1 MLVSILPSPP
11 QDKCSPKIG
20 PKPDPTTE
28 CEELVTIIKELYD
41 KYHEDEYA
49 RTALV
54 SHIKNTIPSLIQQKC
69 DARVQ
74 REERRKTLEETS
86 EEFIREFINSS
97 SYYYNQ
103 NIDLFFVYHN
113 NTYKIINED
122 EIEHEI
128 RTTITDQQNAE
139 LSTWKYKIKNQI
151 IKKIKE
157 RDLLTSIPESETIQ
171 CVLNALTPFVFKNKD
186 SAKYFLTVI
195 GDILLKKNTHT
206 YFISTKAKQFISEL
220 GEESYALFGTS
231 NMMNHF
237 KFKFYEHK
245 YEECRLINIVDNVIS
260 FPFYTHNEGLKYAA
274 GYNGLNGI
282 NGINGLGHSS
292 STSSLSSLV
301 GGMGVGVGM
310 GMGLGM
316 SLSMSNSGISTPKT
330 PTTPGHGHSHIHSAN
345 IIQKQSMLDLFCVAA
360 HYSSRFNSADLFIEK
375 TCKDRTVKE
384 HAFYLKSITDDDIL
398 SRFISSTT
406 DPCKGVHI
414 TWKNML
420 YLWKIFIE
428 EEKIP
433 NVFFTS
439 VIKKHLMKRLEYSCE
454 PVNSNTNAVLGGS
467 CVGIDLGGLNTGGTG
482 DSGGTGGTGEIAEVY
497 TEVNTEIVDN
507 REMFLNITSKH
518 LPLVGKFMSFWNE
531 NIRCNHTEIELEID
545 ELSTLFLN
553 HGNVYHGNQKNIQT
567 ITDQTILGFIRHFL
581 PDICIEE
588 DKYLMNIGCK
598 LWDKKQEIITGIE
611 EFKKA
616 NMLGNNNTT
625 TGVLGKGKSKNK
637 DGAKDGKDINL
648 IIAKK
653 DIDMELSV
661 TSPFASSSLFPV
673 HTIYDFY
680 CKWGYKHNKMV
691 VSKRYFE
698 KFFIDNYGENLTE
711 KNGTLWWSY

>member
-1 MLVSILPSPP
+1 MQTSTQIPPFSI
-11 QDKCSPKIG
+11 QDKCSPKLL
-20 PKPDPTTE
+20 PKTDPITE
-28 CEELVTIIKELYD
+28 CEELTNVVRDLYN
-41 KYHEDEYA
+41 KYTDDDYA

-54 SHIKNTIPSLIQQKC
+54 SHIKNTLPTLLQQKC
-69 DARVQ
+69 DARIQ
-74 REERRKTLEETS
+74 REERRKTLEENS

-97 SYYYNQ
+97 AYYYNQ

-122 EIEHEI
+122 EIEHDI
-128 RTTITDQQNAE
+128 RTTITDQQNIE

-171 CVLNALTPFVFKNKD
+171 HVLSALTPFVFKNKD
-186 SAKYFLTVI
+186 SAKYFLTII
-195 GDILLKKNTHT
+195 GDILLKKNAHT
-206 YFISTKAKQFISEL
+206 YFISTRAKHFISEL
-220 GEESYALFGTS
+220 GEESYALFGTT

-245 YEECRLINIVDNVIS
+245 YEECRLIDIVDNIIS
-260 FPFYTHNEGLKYAA
+260 FPFYSHNEGLKCVPAYVGHNGHNSL
-274 GYNGLNGI
+274 GYSL
-282 NGINGLGHSS
+282 SS
-292 STSSLSSLV
+292 SSLSSLV
-301 GGMGVGVGM
+301 S
-310 GMGLGM
+310 GM
-316 SLSMSNSGISTPKT
+316 SGIGASLSKSNSGISTPKT
-330 PTTPGHGHSHIHSAN
+330 PTTPGHGHGYNHAHSVN

-375 TCKDRTVKE
+375 TCKDPSVIE
-384 HAFYLKSITDDDIL
+384 HAFYLKNRTDDGIL
-398 SRFISSTT
+398 SQFISSTT
-406 DPCKGVHI
+406 EPCKGVHI

-439 VIKKHLMKRLEYSCE
+439 VLKKHLMKRLDYACE
-454 PVNSNTNAVLGGS
+454 HTNTAISGDGNSTVGGLDIG
-467 CVGIDLGGLNTGGTG
+467 GIGGAGGAGDLGEL
-482 DSGGTGGTGEIAEVY
+482 AE
-497 TEVNTEIVDN
+497 THDN
-507 REMFLNITSKH
+507 KEMFLNITSKH

-531 NIRCNHTEIELEID
+531 NITCNHGEIELEID

-553 HGNVYHGNQKNIQT
+553 HGNVYHGNQKNVQT

-598 LWDKKQEIITGIE
+598 LWDKKQEILTGVE
-611 EFKKA
+611 EFKRA
-616 NMLGNNNTT
+616 NLIG
-625 TGVLGKGKSKNK
+625 TGTLVKGKHKNK
-637 DGAKDGKDINL
+637 DAGKDVTKDVAKDMIVNSIIKKEETDNL
-648 IIAKK
+648 LTTTK
-653 DIDMELSV
+653 
-661 TSPFASSSLFPV
+661 ASSFPI
-673 HTIYDFY
+673 HTVYDFY

-698 KFFIDNYGENLTE
+698 NFFIDTYGDNLAE
-711 KNGTLWWSY
+711 KNGTLWWNY

>member
-1 MLVSILPSPP
+1 MQPFTPP
-11 QDKCSPKIG
+11 QDKSSQSPNLG
-20 PKPDPTTE
+20 PKLDPTTE
-28 CEELVTIIKELYD
+28 CEELLTIVRDLYH
-41 KYHEDEYA
+41 KYCDDDYA
-49 RTALV
+49 RAALV
-54 SHIKNTIPSLIQQKC
+54 SQIKNTLPALLQQKC
-69 DARVQ
+69 DVRIQ

-97 SYYYNQ
+97 SYFYNQ

-122 EIEHEI
+122 EIEHDI
-128 RTTITDQQNAE
+128 RTTITDQQNVE

-171 CVLNALTPFVFKNKD
+171 RVLNALTPFVFKNKD
-186 SAKYFLTVI
+186 SAKYFLTII
-195 GDILLKKNTHT
+195 GDILLKKNSHT
-206 YFISTKAKQFISEL
+206 YFISTKAKHFISEL

-245 YEECRLINIVDNVIS
+245 YEECRLIDMVENVIS
-260 FPFYTHNEGLKYAA
+260 FPFYTHNEGLKHANGA
-274 GYNGLNGI
+274 GMGM
-282 NGINGLGHSS
+282 GHSLS
-292 STSSLSSLV
+292 SSSLSSI
-301 GGMGVGVGM
+301 
-310 GMGLGM
+310 
-316 SLSMSNSGISTPKT
+316 SITNSGISTPKT
-330 PTTPGHGHSHIHSAN
+330 PTTPGHSHGHGIGIGHSHATN

-360 HYSSRFNSADLFIEK
+360 HYSSRFSSADLFIEK
-375 TCKDRTVKE
+375 MCKDPTVIE
-384 HAFYLKSITDDDIL
+384 HAFYLKNTNDDDIL

-406 DPCKGVHI
+406 EPCKGVHI

-439 VIKKHLMKRLEYSCE
+439 VLKKHLMKRLEYSCE
-454 PVNSNTNAVLGGS
+454 PVNVGVGDGVSVGS
-467 CVGIDLGGLNTGGTG
+467 MGGLDAG
-482 DSGGTGGTGEIAEVY
+482 DSGEMVEVS
-497 TEVNTEIVDN
+497 TEVQEN

-518 LPLVGKFMSFWNE
+518 LPLVGKFISFWNE

-598 LWDKKQEIITGIE
+598 LWDKKQEIMTGIE
-611 EFKKA
+611 EFKRA
-616 NMLGNNNTT
+616 NLGGSGSSSNSTNTN
-625 TGVLGKGKSKNK
+625 LGKGKGKNKDVGKDGVK
-637 DGAKDGKDINL
+637 DGAKDVNMVVT
-648 IIAKK
+648 KK
-653 DIDMELSV
+653 DNDTVEMSV
-661 TSPFASSSLFPV
+661 SVSTASTSPTSSSFPV

-698 KFFIDNYGENLTE
+698 KFFVDNYGDNLTE

>member
-1 MLVSILPSPP
+1 MQPSTLPVIILDKDK
-11 QDKCSPKIG
+11 DKCSPKLG
-20 PKPDPTTE
+20 PKTDPITE
-28 CEELVTIIKELYD
+28 CEELVTIVKELYG
-41 KYHEDEYA
+41 KYLEDDYA

-54 SHIKNTIPSLIQQKC
+54 SHIKNTLPSLLQQKC

-171 CVLNALTPFVFKNKD
+171 RVLNALTPFVFKNKD
-186 SAKYFLTVI
+186 SAKYFLTII

-245 YEECRLINIVDNVIS
+245 YEDCRLIDIVENVIS
-260 FPFYTHNEGLKYAA
+260 FPFYTHNEGLKHAA
-274 GYNGLNGI
+274 GHNVF
-282 NGINGLGHSS
+282 NGLGHSS
-292 STSSLSSLV
+292 SSSSLSSLV
-301 GGMGVGVGM
+301 GGMGMGM
-310 GMGLGM
+310 GMGM

-330 PTTPGHGHSHIHSAN
+330 PTTPGHGHSHTHSAN

-384 HAFYLKSITDDDIL
+384 QAFYLKNTTDDGIL

-406 DPCKGVHI
+406 EPCKGVHI

-439 VIKKHLMKRLEYSCE
+439 VLKKHLMKRLEYSCE
-454 PVNSNTNAVLGGS
+454 PVNANTNAVVGLGG
-467 CVGIDLGGLNTGGTG
+467 GLGDMGGLDAGGTGGTG
-482 DSGGTGGTGEIAEVY
+482 DSGGTGEIVEVNI
-497 TEVNTEIVDN
+497 EVNTEVLDN

-598 LWDKKQEIITGIE
+598 LWDKKQEILNGVE
-611 EFKKA
+611 EFKRVNLA
-616 NMLGNNNTT
+616 GSSNNTT
-625 TGVLGKGKSKNK
+625 SGTLGKGKSKNK
-637 DGAKDGKDINL
+637 DVNT
-648 IIAKK
+648 
-653 DIDMELSV
+653 V
-661 TSPFASSSLFPV
+661 TTVVAITAATTSSSSSSTSSSSFPV

-698 KFFIDNYGENLTE
+698 KFFVDNYGDNLTE

>member
-1 MLVSILPSPP
+1 MQPSIVSLGTPSLASTASANTSTTTTT

-20 PKPDPTTE
+20 PKLDPITE
-28 CEELVTIIKELYD
+28 CEELVTILKELYS
-41 KYHEDEYA
+41 KYLEDDYA
-49 RTALV
+49 RSALV
-54 SHIKNTIPSLIQQKC
+54 SHIKNTLPSFLQQKC
-69 DARVQ
+69 EVRVQ

-171 CVLNALTPFVFKNKD
+171 RVLNALTPFVFKNKD
-186 SAKYFLTVI
+186 SAKYFLTII

-206 YFISTKAKQFISEL
+206 YFISTKAKHFISEL
-220 GEESYALFGTS
+220 GEESYSLFGTS

-245 YEECRLINIVDNVIS
+245 YEECRLIDVVDNIIS
-260 FPFYTHNEGLKYAA
+260 FPFYTHNEGVKHASSSCS
-274 GYNGLNGI
+274 
-282 NGINGLGHSS
+282 GLGHSLS
-292 STSSLSSLV
+292 SSSLSSLV
-301 GGMGVGVGM
+301 GGI
-310 GMGLGM
+310 
-316 SLSMSNSGISTPKT
+316 SMSNSGISTPKT
-330 PTTPGHGHSHIHSAN
+330 PTTPGYGHSHAHSAN

-375 TCKDRTVKE
+375 TCKERAVKE
-384 HAFYLKSITDDDIL
+384 HAFYLKHTTDDEIL

-406 DPCKGVHI
+406 EPCKGVHI

-439 VIKKHLMKRLEYSCE
+439 VLKKHLMKRLEYSCE
-454 PVNSNTNAVLGGS
+454 HTGAT
-467 CVGIDLGGLNTGGTG
+467 VGDMGGL
-482 DSGGTGGTGEIAEVY
+482 DMGGTGGAGDSGEIVEVNM
-497 TEVNTEIVDN
+497 EVNTEVQDN

-553 HGNVYHGNQKNIQT
+553 HGNVYHGNQKNTQT

-598 LWDKKQEIITGIE
+598 LWDKKQEIMNGVE
-611 EFKKA
+611 EFKRA
-616 NMLGNNNTT
+616 NLAGSGNSTNTA
-625 TGVLGKGKSKNK
+625 LGKGKGKNK
-637 DGAKDGKDINL
+637 DVNVVTN
-648 IIAKK
+648 KK
-653 DIDMELSV
+653 DNDTVDMSV
-661 TSPFASSSLFPV
+661 LPASAASSFPV

-698 KFFIDNYGENLTE
+698 KFFIENYSDSLTE

>member
-1 MLVSILPSPP
+1 MSYIQLSSSPP
-11 QDKCSPKIG
+11 SDKYSPKIE
-20 PKPDPTTE
+20 PKTDPITE
-28 CEELVTIIKELYD
+28 CEELVTIVRGLYD
-41 KYHEDEYA
+41 KYLDDDYA

-54 SHIKNTIPSLIQQKC
+54 CHIKNTLPTLLQQKC
-69 DARVQ
+69 DARIQ

-97 SYYYNQ
+97 SYFYNP

-128 RTTITDQQNAE
+128 RTTITDQQNSE

-171 CVLNALTPFVFKNKD
+171 RVLNALTPFVFKNKD

-195 GDILLKKNTHT
+195 GDILLKKNTNT
-206 YFISTKAKQFISEL
+206 YFISTKAKHFISEL

-245 YEECRLINIVDNVIS
+245 YEECRLIDIVENVIS
-260 FPFYTHNEGLKYAA
+260 FPFYTHNEGLKLV
-274 GYNGLNGI
+274 GMGHNGI
-282 NGINGLGHSS
+282 GHSS
-292 STSSLSSLV
+292 SSSSLSSLV
-301 GGMGVGVGM
+301 GGGGVGM
-310 GMGLGM
+310 SM
-316 SLSMSNSGISTPKT
+316 SISNSGISTPKT
-330 PTTPGHGHSHIHSAN
+330 PTTPGHSHMHSTN
-345 IIQKQSMLDLFCVAA
+345 VIQKQSMLDLFCVAA

-375 TCKDRTVKE
+375 TCKDCTIKE
-384 HAFYLKSITDDDIL
+384 HAFYLKTTTDDGIL

-433 NVFFTS
+433 NVFFTN
-439 VIKKHLMKRLEYSCE
+439 VLKKHLMKRLEYSCE
-454 PVNSNTNAVLGGS
+454 HVSVNVVIDNDGGNMGGLGAG
-467 CVGIDLGGLNTGGTG
+467 DLG
-482 DSGGTGGTGEIAEVY
+482 EIME
-497 TEVNTEIVDN
+497 TQDN

-531 NIRCNHTEIELEID
+531 NIRCNHSEIELEID
-545 ELSTLFLN
+545 EMSTLFLN

-598 LWDKKQEIITGIE
+598 LWDKKQEILNGVE
-611 EFKKA
+611 EFKRA
-616 NMLGNNNTT
+616 NLGGNNTT
-625 TGVLGKGKSKNK
+625 NGALGKGKNKNK
-637 DGAKDGKDINL
+637 DVKDVNI

-653 DIDMELSV
+653 EKDNDTDLSV
-661 TSPFASSSLFPV
+661 SSASLASSSSSFPV

-698 KFFIDNYGENLTE
+698 KFFIDNYSDNLTE

>member
-1 MLVSILPSPP
+1 MQTSFLPLNTPYK
-11 QDKCSPKIG
+11 DKCSPTLG
-20 PKPDPTTE
+20 PKPDPTAE
-28 CEELVTIIKELYD
+28 CEDLLTTVRDLYS
-41 KYHEDEYA
+41 KYYEDDYA

-54 SHIKNTIPSLIQQKC
+54 SQIKNTLPAFLQQKC
-69 DARVQ
+69 DARIQ

-122 EIEHEI
+122 EIEHDI
-128 RTTITDQQNAE
+128 RTTITDQQNVE

-171 CVLNALTPFVFKNKD
+171 RVLNALTPFVFKNKD
-186 SAKYFLTVI
+186 SAKYFLTII

-206 YFISTKAKQFISEL
+206 YFISTKAKHFIGEL

-245 YEECRLINIVDNVIS
+245 YEECRLIDIVENVIS
-260 FPFYTHNEGLKYAA
+260 FPFYTHNEGIKHA
-274 GYNGLNGI
+274 GVSGGQ
-282 NGINGLGHSS
+282 GQGLGHSLS
-292 STSSLSSLV
+292 SSSLSSIV
-301 GGMGVGVGM
+301 G
-310 GMGLGM
+310 
-316 SLSMSNSGISTPKT
+316 SSGISTPKT
-330 PTTPGHGHSHIHSAN
+330 PTTPCHTQSAN
-345 IIQKQSMLDLFCVAA
+345 IIHKQSMLDLFCVAA

-375 TCKDRTVKE
+375 MCKDPTVIE
-384 HAFYLKSITDDDIL
+384 HAFYLKNTTDDGIL
-398 SRFISSTT
+398 SRFISLTT
-406 DPCKGVHI
+406 EPCKGVHI

-439 VIKKHLMKRLEYSCE
+439 VLKKHLMKRLEYSCE
-454 PVNSNTNAVLGGS
+454 HVN
-467 CVGIDLGGLNTGGTG
+467 TG
-482 DSGGTGGTGEIAEVY
+482 DSNVGMGGLDAGGAGGVGVGVGGVGDSGEVMEVSAEVQ
-497 TEVNTEIVDN
+497 DN

-518 LPLVGKFMSFWNE
+518 LPLVGKFISFWNE

-553 HGNVYHGNQKNIQT
+553 HGNVYHGNQKNVQT

-598 LWDKKQEIITGIE
+598 LWDKKQEILTGIE
-611 EFKKA
+611 EFKRA
-616 NMLGNNNTT
+616 NLGGNGGSSSNSTNPN
-625 TGVLGKGKSKNK
+625 LGKGKGKNK
-637 DGAKDGKDINL
+637 DGVKDGNTVVS
-648 IIAKK
+648 KK
-653 DIDMELSV
+653 DCDNVEVSV
-661 TSPFASSSLFPV
+661 SASSSFPV

-698 KFFIDNYGENLTE
+698 KFFVDNYGDNLTE
-711 KNGTLWWSY
+711 KNGTLWWNY

>member
-1 MLVSILPSPP
+1 MSYIQISPILTPSLSISAILSSSPP
-11 QDKCSPKIG
+11 SDKYSPKIG
-20 PKPDPTTE
+20 PKTDPIIE
-28 CEELVTIIKELYD
+28 CEELVTIVRGLYD
-41 KYHEDEYA
+41 KYLDDDYA

-54 SHIKNTIPSLIQQKC
+54 SHIKNTLPSLLQQKC
-69 DARVQ
+69 DARIQ

-97 SYYYNQ
+97 SYFYNP

-128 RTTITDQQNAE
+128 RTTITDQQNSE

-171 CVLNALTPFVFKNKD
+171 RVLSALTPFVFKNKD
-186 SAKYFLTVI
+186 SAKYFLTII
-195 GDILLKKNTHT
+195 GDILLKKNTNT
-206 YFISTKAKQFISEL
+206 YFISTKAKHFINEL

-245 YEECRLINIVDNVIS
+245 YEDCRLIDTVENIIS
-260 FPFYTHNEGLKYAA
+260 FPFYTHNEGLKLA
-274 GYNGLNGI
+274 GHNGMGMGGGI
-282 NGINGLGHSS
+282 GLGHSLS
-292 STSSLSSLV
+292 SSSLSSLV
-301 GGMGVGVGM
+301 GVGG
-310 GMGLGM
+310 GGM
-316 SLSMSNSGISTPKT
+316 SISNSGISTPKT
-330 PTTPGHGHSHIHSAN
+330 PTTPGHSQSHIHSTN
-345 IIQKQSMLDLFCVAA
+345 VIQKQSMLDLFCVAA

-375 TCKDRTVKE
+375 MCKDIRVKE
-384 HAFYLKSITDDDIL
+384 NAFYLKNITDDDIL

-406 DPCKGVHI
+406 EPCKGVHI

-433 NVFFTS
+433 NVFFTN
-439 VIKKHLMKRLEYSCE
+439 VLKKHLMKRLEYSCE
-454 PVNSNTNAVLGGS
+454 NISIHMSGVTDNEAVYM
-467 CVGIDLGGLNTGGTG
+467 GGLGAGQSE
-482 DSGGTGGTGEIAEVY
+482 DSGEYEEVIE
-497 TEVNTEIVDN
+497 TQEN

-531 NIRCNHTEIELEID
+531 NIKCNHTEIELEID
-545 ELSTLFLN
+545 EMSTLFLN

-598 LWDKKQEIITGIE
+598 LWDKKQEILNGFE

-616 NMLGNNNTT
+616 NLSLGNNMMNAS
-625 TGVLGKGKSKNK
+625 LGKNRNKNK
-637 DGAKDGKDINL
+637 DVKDAKDLNT
-648 IIAKK
+648 IIVKK
-653 DIDMELSV
+653 DKDKNNHTDLSV
-661 TSPFASSSLFPV
+661 LSSSFPV

-698 KFFIDNYGENLTE
+698 KFFIENYGDNLTE

>member
-1 MLVSILPSPP
+1 MIVSILPSTT
-11 QDKCSPKIG
+11 QDKCSPKLG
-20 PKPDPTTE
+20 PKTDPITE
-28 CEELVTIIKELYD
+28 CEELVTIVKELYS
-41 KYHEDEYA
+41 KYLEDDYA

-54 SHIKNTIPSLIQQKC
+54 SHIKNTLPSLLQQKC

-171 CVLNALTPFVFKNKD
+171 RVLNALTPFVFKNKD

-195 GDILLKKNTHT
+195 GDIILKKNTNT

-245 YEECRLINIVDNVIS
+245 YEECRLIDIVENVIS

-274 GYNGLNGI
+274 GLGGL
-282 NGINGLGHSS
+282 NGLGHSS
-292 STSSLSSLV
+292 SSSSLSSLV
-301 GGMGVGVGM
+301 GGIGM
-310 GMGLGM
+310 GMGMGM
-316 SLSMSNSGISTPKT
+316 SMSMSNSGISTPKT
-330 PTTPGHGHSHIHSAN
+330 PTTPGHSHSHAHSAN

-384 HAFYLKSITDDDIL
+384 HAFYLKNTTDDGIL
-398 SRFISSTT
+398 SRFISSTME
-406 DPCKGVHI
+406 PCKGVHI

-439 VIKKHLMKRLEYSCE
+439 VLKKHLMKRLEYSCE
-454 PVNSNTNAVLGGS
+454 PVNANTNAVVGVGG
-467 CVGIDLGGLNTGGTG
+467 GAGGGGDMGGLDAGGTG
-482 DSGGTGGTGEIAEVY
+482 DSGVTGEIAEVNI
-497 TEVNTEIVDN
+497 EVNTEVLDN

-598 LWDKKQEIITGIE
+598 LWDKKQEILNGVE
-611 EFKKA
+611 EFKRA
-616 NMLGNNNTT
+616 NLMGNNNTT
-625 TGVLGKGKSKNK
+625 NGALGKGKSKNK
-637 DGAKDGKDINL
+637 DVKDVAKDVKDIN
-648 IIAKK
+648 IVITKK
-653 DIDMELSV
+653 ENDKDLSM
-661 TSPFASSSLFPV
+661 SSASSSFPV

-698 KFFIDNYGENLTE
+698 KFFIDNYGDNLTE

>member
-1 MLVSILPSPP
+1 MQTPFLPLNA
-11 QDKCSPKIG
+11 QDKDKDKSSPSIG

-28 CEELVTIIKELYD
+28 CEELLTTVRDLYT
-41 KYHEDEYA
+41 KYYEDDYA
-49 RTALV
+49 RAALV
-54 SHIKNTIPSLIQQKC
+54 SQIKNTLPVLLQQKC
-69 DARVQ
+69 DARIQ

-122 EIEHEI
+122 EIEHDI
-128 RTTITDQQNAE
+128 RTTITDQQNVE

-157 RDLLTSIPESETIQ
+157 RDLLASIPESETIQ
-171 CVLNALTPFVFKNKD
+171 RVLNALTPFVFKNKD
-186 SAKYFLTVI
+186 SAKYFLTII

-206 YFISTKAKQFISEL
+206 YFISTKAKHFISEL

-231 NMMNHF
+231 NMTNHF

-245 YEECRLINIVDNVIS
+245 YEECRLIDMVENVIS
-260 FPFYTHNEGLKYAA
+260 FPFYTHNEGLKHA
-274 GYNGLNGI
+274 NGG
-282 NGINGLGHSS
+282 GGGMGMGHSLS
-292 STSSLSSLV
+292 SSSLSSIV
-301 GGMGVGVGM
+301 G
-310 GMGLGM
+310 
-316 SLSMSNSGISTPKT
+316 SSGISTPKT
-330 PTTPGHGHSHIHSAN
+330 PTTPGHGHTHGHSHSHTTHTAN

-360 HYSSRFNSADLFIEK
+360 HYSSRFSSADLFIEK
-375 TCKDRTVKE
+375 MCKDRTVIE
-384 HAFYLKSITDDDIL
+384 HAFYLKNTTDDGIL

-406 DPCKGVHI
+406 EPCKGVHI

-439 VIKKHLMKRLEYSCE
+439 VLKKHLMKRLEYSCE
-454 PVNSNTNAVLGGS
+454 PVNTGDGNMSV
-467 CVGIDLGGLNTGGTG
+467 GGLDAGGAGGAGVAG
-482 DSGGTGGTGEIAEVY
+482 DSGEMVEVSAEVQ
-497 TEVNTEIVDN
+497 EN

-518 LPLVGKFMSFWNE
+518 LPLVGKFISFWNE

-598 LWDKKQEIITGIE
+598 LWDKKQEILTGVE
-611 EFKKA
+611 EFKRA
-616 NMLGNNNTT
+616 NLIGNGT
-625 TGVLGKGKSKNK
+625 LGKGKNKNKDVGK
-637 DGAKDGKDINL
+637 DGAKDVNVVVI
-648 IIAKK
+648 KK
-653 DIDMELSV
+653 DNDTVEMSV
-661 TSPFASSSLFPV
+661 SAASAASPASSSFPV

-698 KFFIDNYGENLTE
+698 KFFVDNYGDNLTE

>member
-1 MLVSILPSPP
+1 MIITILPSPP
-11 QDKCSPKIG
+11 QDKCSPKLG
-20 PKPDPTTE
+20 PKTDPITE
-28 CEELVTIIKELYD
+28 CEELVTIVKELYS
-41 KYHEDEYA
+41 KYLEDDYA
-49 RTALV
+49 RTTLV
-54 SHIKNTIPSLIQQKC
+54 SHIKNNLPSLLQQKC

-122 EIEHEI
+122 EIEHDI

-171 CVLNALTPFVFKNKD
+171 RVLNALTPFVFKNKD

-195 GDILLKKNTHT
+195 GDILLKKNTNT
-206 YFISTKAKQFISEL
+206 YFISTKAKQFIGEL

-245 YEECRLINIVDNVIS
+245 YEECRLIDIVENVIS
-260 FPFYTHNEGLKYAA
+260 FPFYTHNEGLKHAA
-274 GYNGLNGI
+274 
-282 NGINGLGHSS
+282 GLGHSLS
-292 STSSLSSLV
+292 SSSISSLV
-301 GGMGVGVGM
+301 GGMGAGM
-310 GMGLGM
+310 GMGM

-330 PTTPGHGHSHIHSAN
+330 PTTPGHGHSHAHSAN

-375 TCKDRTVKE
+375 TCKDRAIKE
-384 HAFYLKSITDDDIL
+384 HAFYLKNTTDDDIL

-406 DPCKGVHI
+406 EPCKGVHI

-439 VIKKHLMKRLEYSCE
+439 VLKKHLMKRLEYSCE
-454 PVNSNTNAVLGGS
+454 HTGAT
-467 CVGIDLGGLNTGGTG
+467 VGDMGGL
-482 DSGGTGGTGEIAEVY
+482 DMGGTGGAGDSGEIVEVNM
-497 TEVNTEIVDN
+497 EVNTEVQDN

-553 HGNVYHGNQKNIQT
+553 HGNVYHGNQKNTQT

-598 LWDKKQEIITGIE
+598 LWDKKQEIMNGVE
-611 EFKKA
+611 EFKRA
-616 NMLGNNNTT
+616 NLSVSGNSTNTA
-625 TGVLGKGKSKNK
+625 LGKGKGKNK
-637 DGAKDGKDINL
+637 DVNVVTN
-648 IIAKK
+648 KK
-653 DIDMELSV
+653 DNDTVDMSV
-661 TSPFASSSLFPV
+661 LPASAASSFPV

-698 KFFIDNYGENLTE
+698 KFFIDNYGDNLTE

>member
-1 MLVSILPSPP
+1 MQPPFLPLNSPYK
-11 QDKCSPKIG
+11 DKCSPTLG
-20 PKPDPTTE
+20 PKPDPTAE
-28 CEELVTIIKELYD
+28 CEDLLTSVRDLYN
-41 KYHEDEYA
+41 KYYEDDYA

-54 SHIKNTIPSLIQQKC
+54 SQIKNTLPALLQQKC
-69 DARVQ
+69 DARIQ

-122 EIEHEI
+122 EIEHDI
-128 RTTITDQQNAE
+128 RTTITDQQNVE

-171 CVLNALTPFVFKNKD
+171 RVLNALTPFVFKNKD
-186 SAKYFLTVI
+186 SAKYFLTII

-206 YFISTKAKQFISEL
+206 YFISTKAKHFIGEL

-245 YEECRLINIVDNVIS
+245 YEECRLIDIVENVIS
-260 FPFYTHNEGLKYAA
+260 FPFYTHNEGLKYT
-274 GYNGLNGI
+274 GVGG
-282 NGINGLGHSS
+282 GQGQGQGLGHSLS
-292 STSSLSSLV
+292 SSSLSSIV
-301 GGMGVGVGM
+301 G
-310 GMGLGM
+310 
-316 SLSMSNSGISTPKT
+316 SSGISTPKT
-330 PTTPGHGHSHIHSAN
+330 PTTPCHTQSAN
-345 IIQKQSMLDLFCVAA
+345 IIHKQSMLDLFCVAA

-375 TCKDRTVKE
+375 MCKDPTVIE
-384 HAFYLKSITDDDIL
+384 HAFYLKNTTDDGIL

-406 DPCKGVHI
+406 EPCKGVHI

-439 VIKKHLMKRLEYSCE
+439 VLKKHLMKRLEYSCE
-454 PVNSNTNAVLGGS
+454 HANTVDGNVGVGS
-467 CVGIDLGGLNTGGTG
+467 MGGLDAGGAGVGVGVG
-482 DSGGTGGTGEIAEVY
+482 DSGEVMEVSAEVQ
-497 TEVNTEIVDN
+497 DN

-518 LPLVGKFMSFWNE
+518 LPLVGKFISFWNE

-553 HGNVYHGNQKNIQT
+553 HGNVYHGNQKNIQA

-598 LWDKKQEIITGIE
+598 LWDKKQEILTGIE
-611 EFKKA
+611 EFKRA
-616 NMLGNNNTT
+616 NLGGNGGSSSNSTNPN
-625 TGVLGKGKSKNK
+625 LGKGKGKNK
-637 DGAKDGKDINL
+637 DGVKDGNTVVS
-648 IIAKK
+648 KK
-653 DIDMELSV
+653 DCDNVEVSV
-661 TSPFASSSLFPV
+661 SASSSFPV

-698 KFFIDNYGENLTE
+698 KFFVDNYGDNLTE
-711 KNGTLWWSY
+711 KNGTLWWNY

>member
-1 MLVSILPSPP
+1 MQPSTLPVIILDKDK
-11 QDKCSPKIG
+11 DKCSPKLG
-20 PKPDPTTE
+20 PKTDPITE
-28 CEELVTIIKELYD
+28 CEELVTIVKELYG
-41 KYHEDEYA
+41 KYLEDDYA

-54 SHIKNTIPSLIQQKC
+54 SHIKNTLPSLLQQKC

-171 CVLNALTPFVFKNKD
+171 RVLNALTPFVFKNKD
-186 SAKYFLTVI
+186 SAKYFLTII

-206 YFISTKAKQFISEL
+206 YFISTKAKQFINEL
-220 GEESYALFGTS
+220 AQESYNIFGTS

-245 YEECRLINIVDNVIS
+245 YEECRLIDIVENVIS
-260 FPFYTHNEGLKYAA
+260 FPFYSHNEGLKIA
-274 GYNGLNGI
+274 GHSG
-282 NGINGLGHSS
+282 NGLGHSLS
-292 STSSLSSLV
+292 SSSLSSL
-301 GGMGVGVGM
+301 GIGANNC
-310 GMGLGM
+310 M
-316 SLSMSNSGISTPKT
+316 SISSSGISTPKT
-330 PTTPGHGHSHIHSAN
+330 PTPPSGINNSTIHSTN
-345 IIQKQSMLDLFCVAA
+345 VIQKQSMLDLFCVAA
-360 HYSSRFNSADLFIEK
+360 HYSSRFGSADLFIEK
-375 TCKDRTVKE
+375 VCKDCAVKE
-384 HAFYLKSITDDDIL
+384 HAFYLKNKTDQDIL

-406 DPCKGVHI
+406 EPCKGSYI

-420 YLWKIFIE
+420 YLWKIFID

-433 NVFFTS
+433 NIFFTS
-439 VIKKHLMKRLEYSCE
+439 VLKKHLMKRLEYSFE
-454 PVNSNTNAVLGGS
+454 ISTVHNSISNDMVIG
-467 CVGIDLGGLNTGGTG
+467 DEETG
-482 DSGGTGGTGEIAEVY
+482 DATGATGAGEISEI
-497 TEVNTEIVDN
+497 TENQDN
-507 REMFLNITSKH
+507 KEMFINITSKH
-518 LPLVGKFMSFWNE
+518 LPLVGKFMSFWNQ
-531 NIRCNHTEIELEID
+531 NITCNYSEIELEID

-553 HGNVYHGNQKNIQT
+553 YGNIYHGNQKNTQT
-567 ITDQTILGFIRHFL
+567 VTDQTILGFIRHFL
-581 PDICIEE
+581 PDICIE
-588 DKYLMNIGCK
+588 DNKYLMNIGCK
-598 LWDKKQEIITGIE
+598 LWDKKHDILLSIE
-611 EFKKA
+611 EFKKM
-616 NMLGNNNTT
+616 N
-625 TGVLGKGKSKNK
+625 LGKNVSIKSKNK
-637 DGAKDGKDINL
+637 NKEGNKDGNINL
-648 IIAKK
+648 IIKQEETENVLTTTK
-653 DIDMELSV
+653 TYS
-661 TSPFASSSLFPV
+661 FPI

-680 CKWGYKHNKMV
+680 CKMAYKHNKMV

-698 KFFIDNYGENLTE
+698 KFFIDNYGDNLAE
-711 KNGTLWWSY
+711 KNGTLWWNY

>member
-1 MLVSILPSPP
+1 MSTQPPPPFSIH
-11 QDKCSPKIG
+11 DKCSPKLV
-20 PKPDPTTE
+20 PKTDPITE
-28 CEELVTIIKELYD
+28 SEELTTIVKDLYT
-41 KYHEDEYA
+41 KYIDDDYA
-49 RTALV
+49 RTELV
-54 SHIKNTIPSLIQQKC
+54 SHIKNTLPILLQQKC
-69 DARVQ
+69 DAQIKRK
-74 REERRKTLEETS
+74 ERRKTLEENS
-86 EEFIREFINSS
+86 EEFTREFINSS

-122 EIEHEI
+122 EIEHDI
-128 RTTITDQQNAE
+128 RTTITEQQNTE
-139 LSTWKYKIKNQI
+139 LSTWKYKIKNQV

-157 RDLLTSIPESETIQ
+157 RDLLMSIPESETIQ
-171 CVLNALTPFVFKNKD
+171 RVLNALTPFVFKNKD
-186 SAKYFLTVI
+186 SAKYFLTII

-206 YFISTKAKQFISEL
+206 YFISTRAKHFINEL
-220 GEESYALFGTS
+220 GEESYALFGTA

-245 YEECRLINIVDNVIS
+245 YEECRLIDIVDNIIS
-260 FPFYTHNEGLKYAA
+260 FPFYSHNEGLKYAPA
-274 GYNGLNGI
+274 YIGHGGLS
-282 NGINGLGHSS
+282 HSLS
-292 STSSLSSLV
+292 SSSLSSIV
-301 GGMGVGVGM
+301 GGIST
-310 GMGLGM
+310 
-316 SLSMSNSGISTPKT
+316 SLSLSKSNSGIST
-330 PTTPGHGHSHIHSAN
+330 PTTPGHGHGHGHSHSHSHGHGHLHATHTAN

-360 HYSSRFNSADLFIEK
+360 HYSSRFSSADLFIEK
-375 TCKDRTVKE
+375 TCKDCAVKE
-384 HAFYLKSITDDDIL
+384 HAFYLKNITDDDIL

-406 DPCKGVHI
+406 EPCKGVHI

-439 VIKKHLMKRLEYSCE
+439 VLKKHLMKRLDYSCDHA
-454 PVNSNTNAVLGGS
+454 NTGDGNMGV
-467 CVGIDLGGLNTGGTG
+467 GGLDNGGAGAGAGSVG
-482 DSGGTGGTGEIAEVY
+482 DSGEMVEVSAEVH
-497 TEVNTEIVDN
+497 DN
-507 REMFLNITSKH
+507 KEMFLNITSKH
-518 LPLVGKFMSFWNE
+518 LPLVGKFISFWNE

-553 HGNVYHGNQKNIQT
+553 HGNVYHGNQKNVQT

-598 LWDKKQEIITGIE
+598 LWDKKQEILTGIE
-611 EFKKA
+611 EFKRA
-616 NMLGNNNTT
+616 NLGRSGNSTNSN
-625 TGVLGKGKSKNK
+625 LGKGKGKNK
-637 DGAKDGKDINL
+637 DGVKDGN
-648 IIAKK
+648 AVVTKK
-653 DIDMELSV
+653 DNDTADLVAS
-661 TSPFASSSLFPV
+661 SASSSFPV

-698 KFFIDNYGENLTE
+698 KFFVDNYNEYLTE

>member
-1 MLVSILPSPP
+1 MSYIPLLMTSTPLTQSTPLTPSPIS
-11 QDKCSPKIG
+11 DKYSPKLG
-20 PKPDPTTE
+20 PKPDPITE
-28 CEELVTIIKELYD
+28 CDEIITVVKGLYD
-41 KYHEDEYA
+41 KYLDDDYA
-49 RTALV
+49 RAALV
-54 SHIKNTIPSLIQQKC
+54 YHIKNTLPSLLQQKC
-69 DARVQ
+69 DARIQ

-97 SYYYNQ
+97 SYYYNP

-128 RTTITDQQNAE
+128 RTTITDQQNSE

-171 CVLNALTPFVFKNKD
+171 RVLNALTPFVFKNKD
-186 SAKYFLTVI
+186 SAKYFLTII
-195 GDILLKKNTHT
+195 GDILLKKNTNT
-206 YFISTKAKQFISEL
+206 YFISTKAKHFISEL

-245 YEECRLINIVDNVIS
+245 YDECRLIDTVENVIS
-260 FPFYTHNEGLKYAA
+260 FPFYTHNEGLKLA
-274 GYNGLNGI
+274 GHNGMGMSM
-282 NGINGLGHSS
+282 GMGMGMGMGHSLS
-292 STSSLSSLV
+292 SSSLSSLAG
-301 GGMGVGVGM
+301 GGMS
-310 GMGLGM
+310 M
-316 SLSMSNSGISTPKT
+316 SISNSGISTPKT
-330 PTTPGHGHSHIHSAN
+330 PTTPGHGHGHSHMHSTN
-345 IIQKQSMLDLFCVAA
+345 VIQKQSMLDLFCVAA

-375 TCKDRTVKE
+375 ICKDHAVKE
-384 HAFYLKSITDDDIL
+384 HAFYLKNITDDDIL

-433 NVFFTS
+433 NVFFTN
-439 VIKKHLMKRLEYSCE
+439 VLKKHLIKRLEYSCE
-454 PVNSNTNAVLGGS
+454 HVVTVMVTNTNTNIVTENDGGYM
-467 CVGIDLGGLNTGGTG
+467 GGLETVVAG
-482 DSGGTGGTGEIAEVY
+482 DSGEIGEIQ
-497 TEVNTEIVDN
+497 DN

-531 NIRCNHTEIELEID
+531 NIKCNHTEIELEID

-598 LWDKKQEIITGIE
+598 LWDKKHEILNGLE

-616 NMLGNNNTT
+616 NLRGNSIMNAS
-625 TGVLGKGKSKNK
+625 LGKSRNKNK
-637 DGAKDGKDINL
+637 DAKDAKDAKDLNT
-648 IIAKK
+648 IIVKK
-653 DIDMELSV
+653 EKEKDNHTDLSV
-661 TSPFASSSLFPV
+661 SSTSSSFPV

-698 KFFIDNYGENLTE
+698 KFFIENYGDNLTE

>member
-1 MLVSILPSPP
+1 MSYIQLSASTISSSPSSPSSPP
-11 QDKCSPKIG
+11 PDKYSPKLG
-20 PKPDPTTE
+20 PKIDPITE
-28 CEELVTIIKELYD
+28 CEELVTIVKGLYD
-41 KYHEDEYA
+41 KYMDDDYA
-49 RTALV
+49 RTTLV
-54 SHIKNTIPSLIQQKC
+54 SHIKNTLPSLLQQKC
-69 DARVQ
+69 DARIQ
-74 REERRKTLEETS
+74 REERRRTLEETS

-97 SYYYNQ
+97 SYYYNP

-128 RTTITDQQNAE
+128 RTTITDQQNSE
-139 LSTWKYKIKNQI
+139 LTTWKYKIKNQI

-171 CVLNALTPFVFKNKD
+171 RVLNALTPFVFKNKD
-186 SAKYFLTVI
+186 SAKYFLTII
-195 GDILLKKNTHT
+195 GDILLKKNTNT
-206 YFISTKAKQFISEL
+206 YFISTKAKHFISEL

-245 YEECRLINIVDNVIS
+245 YEECRLIDIVENVIS
-260 FPFYTHNEGLKYAA
+260 FPFYTHNEGLKLT
-274 GYNGLNGI
+274 GHNGI
-282 NGINGLGHSS
+282 GLGLGLGLGHSLS
-292 STSSLSSLV
+292 SSSLSSLV
-301 GGMGVGVGM
+301 GGIS
-310 GMGLGM
+310 M
-316 SLSMSNSGISTPKT
+316 SISNSGISTP
-330 PTTPGHGHSHIHSAN
+330 TTPGHSHVHSAN

-360 HYSSRFNSADLFIEK
+360 HYSSRFNSSDLFIEK
-375 TCKDRTVKE
+375 MCKDRDVKE
-384 HAFYLKSITDDDIL
+384 HAFYLKNISDDDIL

-406 DPCKGVHI
+406 EPCKGVHI

-433 NVFFTS
+433 NVFFTN
-439 VIKKHLMKRLEYSCE
+439 VLKKHLMKRLEYSCE
-454 PVNSNTNAVLGGS
+454 HIVTNSNANTNTGTGIGG
-467 CVGIDLGGLNTGGTG
+467 GDMGGLGTGEAVETGETG
-482 DSGGTGGTGEIAEVY
+482 DSGEIQ
-497 TEVNTEIVDN
+497 DN

-531 NIRCNHTEIELEID
+531 NIKCNHTEIELEID

-598 LWDKKQEIITGIE
+598 IWDKKQEILNGVE
-611 EFKKA
+611 EFKRA
-616 NMLGNNNTT
+616 NLGGNNTMNTS
-625 TGVLGKGKSKNK
+625 LGKGKNKNK
-637 DGAKDGKDINL
+637 DVKDGVKDIN
-648 IIAKK
+648 IIIIKK
-653 DIDMELSV
+653 DNDADLSV
-661 TSPFASSSLFPV
+661 TSSSFPV

-680 CKWGYKHNKMV
+680 CKLGYKHNKMV

-698 KFFIDNYGENLTE
+698 KFFIDNYGDNLTE
-711 KNGTLWWSY
+711 KNGTLWWSYL